1 MRSFYDLH
9 LHIRWARFGG
19 LSKSP
24 EGVIIGLTQS
34 QLPVAVGTWWP
45 APSAAAG
52 KPGQDNRRRIL

>member
-45 APSAAAG
+45 APSSRRG
-52 KPGQDNRRRIL
+52 KTRSR